1 MYLVSV
7 AVESYKVE
15 LLFQGLRLFGDLVCH
30 FFLAPR
36 APPTALKLQLNRA
49 HGQNPAARMLAPR
62 ATSWRPPRP
71 ALYYIQLIPLRAL
84 VRVVSHQLILF
95 PSALTGQ

>member
-1 MYLVSV
+1 MRATFSKDFAYLVTWCAIFSWPRV
-7 AVESYKVE
+7 RR
-15 LLFQGLRLFGDLVCH
+15 LL
-30 FFLAPR
+30 
-36 APPTALKLQLNRA
+36 ALKLQLNRA